1 MMASSKLPRL
11 VEKDCNM
18 TEPMSPMEQ
27 SIIALVATENW
38 PGFRVDGLRVKRRE
52 NNGAGR
58 YTYLEDQ
65 YKQALSDGTYTAQ
78 GKLLE
83 MVGVPSGFAFLVDV
97 SAGII
102 NYIEIAVY
110 GHEGWDGVEREWR
123 ID

>member
-1 MMASSKLPRL
+1 MKL
-11 VEKDCNM
+11 
-18 TEPMSPMEQ
+18 TEPMSPLEQ
-27 SIIALVATENW
+27 ATISLVVAENW

-52 NNGAGR
+52 NTGAGR

-65 YKQALSDGTYTAQ
+65 YTQALPDGTYAAQ

-83 MVGVPSGFAFLVDV
+83 MVGVPSGMAFLVDV
-97 SAGII
+97 SAGLI
-102 NYIEIAVY
+102 NYIELAVY